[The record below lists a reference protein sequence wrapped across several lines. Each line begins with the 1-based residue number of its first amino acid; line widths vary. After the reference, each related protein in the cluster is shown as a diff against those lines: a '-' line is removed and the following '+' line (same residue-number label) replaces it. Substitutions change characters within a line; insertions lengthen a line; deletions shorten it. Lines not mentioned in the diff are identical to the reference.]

1 MSSSLRILIS
11 VYFKIPLEMHEEHS
25 EDKWRRV
32 PLGLNKVSPTRSP
45 SSDLSK
51 NEWNIPPI
59 DLNEISPIAP
69 RSSRGGNLNDSFID
83 KCKLYLL
90 FILMKST
97 SFELPQT
104 HFNRIYQCK

>member
-1 MSSSLRILIS
+1 
-11 VYFKIPLEMHEEHS
+11 MHEEHS